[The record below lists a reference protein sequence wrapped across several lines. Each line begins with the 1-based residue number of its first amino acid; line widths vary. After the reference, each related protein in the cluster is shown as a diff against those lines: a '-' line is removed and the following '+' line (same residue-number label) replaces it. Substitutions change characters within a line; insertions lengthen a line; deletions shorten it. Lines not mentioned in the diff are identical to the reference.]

1 MTTARPPLVLSY
13 TRWTMEPW
21 LERFRAAAPE
31 RQVFALESPEQ
42 PLPARYYL
50 SCWRPAPDL
59 FRRLPKP
66 LLILC
71 PGAGVDSILAADPPA
86 DVPVTRIVDPDLT
99 GRMVEYVVL
108 HTLWHFRQMGIY
120 ASHQR
125 DRLWR
130 PQEQPAAREVT
141 VGLLGVGE
149 MGAACAIGLKAVGF
163 SVIGWGRAPR
173 AGLGFPS
180 HHGASGLA
188 DFLGKTDILV
198 NLLPS
203 TPQTRALIDSTLI
216 NRLRRP
222 GPLGGPVLINA
233 GRGDAVNDADVV
245 AALRSGALAG
255 ASLDVFTTEPLP
267 ADSPYWGLP
276 NVLVTP
282 HVAADSMPGAVTA
295 AILAEIAAFEAGRP
309 PIHPVDRARGY

>member
-1 MTTARPPLVLSY
+1 MTVARPPLVVSY
-13 TRWTMEPW
+13 NHWNMAPW
-21 LERFRAAAPE
+21 LERFRAAAPDRE
-31 RQVFALESPEQ
+31 VIGLESLDQ
-42 PLPARYYL
+42 PLPARFYL
-50 SCWRPAPDL
+50 SCWRPVPDL
-59 FRRLPKP
+59 FRRIPEP

-86 DVPVTRIVDPDLT
+86 GVPITRIVDPDLT

-108 HTLWHFRQMGIY
+108 HALWHFRQMGTY
-120 ASHQR
+120 ARQQR
-125 DRLWR
+125 DRVWK
-130 PQEQPAAREVT
+130 PQDQPAAREVT

-149 MGAACAIGLKAVGF
+149 MGAACAAGLKAVGF

-173 AGLGFPS
+173 AGLDFPAF
-180 HHGASGLA
+180 HGADGLPV
-188 DFLGKTDILV
+188 FLGATDILV

-203 TPQTRALIDSTLI
+203 TPQTRGLIDSILI

-222 GPLGGPVLINA
+222 GPLGGPVLVNA

-267 ADSPYWGLP
+267 ADSPYWDLP

-282 HVAADSMPGAVTA
+282 HAAADSMPEAVTA
-295 AILAEIAAFEAGRP
+295 AILAEIAVFEAGRP
-309 PIHPVDRARGY
+309 PIHPVDRSRGY